1 MKAVETLRGMRLSA
15 DFHTQPDTDQIR
27 VAFDYDESEGQ
38 LRIFA
43 RGFTLNLRL
52 TGRG

>member
-1 MKAVETLRGMRLSA
+1 MIATLRGMRLSA

-27 VAFDYDESEGQ
+27 VAFDYTESEGQ
-38 LRIFA
+38 LTIFA

-52 TGRG
+52 SERG